1 MKLYRIDISYEI
13 LVAAED
19 EDAAIQVAIDKA
31 EEALRDMP
39 DQPDMAVSEITTPAE
54 IPDAWRGCYLYRE
67 DRYAD
72 ATVEAVL
79 RGEG

>member
-13 LVAAED
+13 LVAAAD
-19 EDAAIQVAIDKA
+19 EGAAIQVAIDKA
-31 EEALRDMP
+31 DEALRDMP
-39 DQPDMAVSEITTPAE
+39 CDPDMAVAEITSLTE
-54 IPDAWRGCYLYRE
+54 IPEDWRGCCPYRE
-67 DRYAD
+67 DKYAD